1 MFKRILLI
9 SFLAFVAS
17 SSVNAF
23 IVFDVTA
30 PQEENPDFTQGDTI
44 PEGATHDWNLGPTG
58 ARGWM
63 YSNKL
68 ETSEARQVLITSVE
82 AGSPADGI
90 LQEGDVLLGVGGRPF
105 RFDPRTEIGRAI
117 TAAETSSGR
126 LVFSRWRDGR
136 RGSATI
142 ELPVFGRYAPTA
154 PTRKRS
160 GEKRKTL
167 RTPVSQKHPVP
178 TAKGI
183 TPQA

>member
-1 MFKRILLI
+1 MSSKLLVLVVIIVTSTI
-9 SFLAFVAS
+9 SHAS
-17 SSVNAF
+17 IPATGS
-23 IVFDVTA
+23 A
-30 PQEENPDFTQGDTI
+30 PIQDIPDFTKGDTV
-44 PEGATHDWNLGPTG
+44 PEKSTHDWNLGPTG

-126 LVFSRWRDGR
+126 EESPKKAARAGGWVEGW
-136 RGSATI
+136 
-142 ELPVFGRYAPTA
+142 PT
-154 PTRKRS
+154 
-160 GEKRKTL
+160 
-167 RTPVSQKHPVP
+167 
-178 TAKGI
+178 
-183 TPQA
+183 